1 MISHTGG
8 DDLKICDFGLARR
21 ISHAKMM
28 TLLYGMPEYLAPEV
42 TNNEGISFG
51 ADMWSVGIITYIL
64 LSGISPFR
72 GNNDKETL
80 MKIREV
86 KWEFDD
92 RWKNISEDAK
102 DFIRSLLMYNV
113 ERRMDVTAAL
123 AHPWLTYADKSPL
136 NFYKIP
142 SENLKNYYKLYRLV
156 INYSYICVQFKK
168 KNICIFISFFLTN
181 RENYFHFRDWY
192 NNASCRTWFRRRKLN
207 TAFEHPSK
215 MVYPPGHKYTP
226 EPEDRPYSP
235 LKKPAAKPWENQINE
250 RESIDTEIGIIRS
263 ESQ

>member
-1 MISHTGG
+1 MGIGIHAFESVCSSWLDGNLRLLINFHSSRFLDLLDLIFFLQLGDLLISHTGG

-28 TLLYGMPEYLAPEV
+28 TLLYGMPEYVAPEV
-42 TNNEGISFG
+42 TNNEGVSFS

-80 MKIREV
+80 MKIREG

-92 RWKNISEDAK
+92 RWKSISEDAK

-113 ERRMDVTAAL
+113 ERRMDITAAL
-123 AHPWLTYADKSPL
+123 AHPWLTYADRSPL

-156 INYSYICVQFKK
+156 INYSSYILCHFKK
-168 KNICIFISFFLTN
+168 EKKKISVLFL
-181 RENYFHFRDWY
+181 FPD
-192 NNASCRTWFRRRKLN
+192 
-207 TAFEHPSK
+207 
-215 MVYPPGHKYTP
+215 
-226 EPEDRPYSP
+226 
-235 LKKPAAKPWENQINE
+235 
-250 RESIDTEIGIIRS
+250 RES
-263 ESQ
+263 